1 MTKTL
6 VPARRRGAS
15 EVQAN
20 SKCHTE
26 LLETPVTC
34 SKQTTA
40 ILPTSHK
47 IALREIPR
55 RTSKTVNPGAQT
67 ESGHFQAM
75 SKGLARG

>member
-15 EVQAN
+15 EIPAN

-26 LLETPVTC
+26 LLETPVTRC
-34 SKQTTA
+34 KQTTE

-47 IALREIPR
+47 IALCESPR
-55 RTSKTVNPGAQT
+55 RVPKPANPSPPL
-67 ESGHFQAM
+67 ESGYFQTA